1 MRKVINIP
9 IWYKK
14 NRIIKLRKDFGYNQT
29 EVAQKIGCVL
39 KTYQNYEQ
47 GRNYPTLEY
56 ATNLAELYSV
66 SIDYLLGKSDYKSID
81 NEEIGKI
88 IGLSNTS
95 IETLKF
101 LNMNNGTTQAGHNE
115 IDTLN
120 TLLSDILC
128 SMKFLGGLQD
138 FLNVRY
144 KIPVYHNEKNV
155 STNNYPNKQ
164 HSPSSVNNVC
174 MPEYIVPS
182 DPLDVVK
189 NGSGDDVY
197 MLTLARNKN
206 TPYDNYQIPL
216 TTDFFES
223 VALKTIE
230 KSIIELRN
238 SLNTPGLKGS
248 D

>member
-14 NRIIKLRKDFGYNQT
+14 NRIVKLRKDFGYNQT

-47 GRNYPTLEY
+47 GRNFPTLEY
-56 ATNLAELYSV
+56 ATNLSELYNV
-66 SIDYLLGKSDYKSID
+66 SIDYLLGKSDYESVD
-81 NEEIGKI
+81 NESIGKI
-88 IGLSNTS
+88 IGLNNTS
-95 IETLKF
+95 IETLKL
-101 LNMNNGTTQAGHNE
+101 LNTNNGTTQAGHNE

-128 SMKFLGGLQD
+128 TMKFLGGLQD

-144 KIPVYHNEKNV
+144 KIPVYHSEKNV
-155 STNNYPNKQ
+155 LTNNYSDNQ
-164 HSPSSVNNVC
+164 QSQSINNVR
-174 MPEYIVPS
+174 MPDYIVPS

-189 NGSGDDVY
+189 NSKGDDVY
-197 MLTLARNKN
+197 MLTLAQNKN

-238 SLNTPGLKGS
+238 SLKTSELKGS

>member
-56 ATNLAELYSV
+56 ATNLSELYNV
-66 SIDYLLGKSDYKSID
+66 SIDYLLGKSDYESVD
-81 NEEIGKI
+81 NEIIGNI
-88 IGLSNTS
+88 IGLNNTS

-101 LNMNNGTTQAGHNE
+101 LNVNNGATQAGHNE

-128 SMKFLGGLQD
+128 TMKFLGGVQD

-144 KIPVYHNEKNV
+144 KIPVYHSKNI
-155 STNNYPNKQ
+155 SD
-164 HSPSSVNNVC
+164 
-174 MPEYIVPS
+174 YIVPS

-189 NGSGDDVY
+189 NSKGDDVY
-197 MLTLARNKN
+197 MLTLAQNKN

-238 SLNTPGLKGS
+238 SLKTPELKGS